1 MESHKPPLFG
11 ASILVNTRPSS
22 NRCGTPQSTPLRIP
36 VSLLAHCLVSTPLR
50 GLASSLAHY
59 PKPCSDTICNGSNP
73 PLADIVFF
81 GLSLLGFLSRFLKT
95 RLLGRVFHTL
105 IKNVSFSS
113 QPWDLTLNVG
123 FFSFSSPLLQ
133 FLYVFSQKFGVTLVN
148 R

>member
-1 MESHKPPLFG
+1 MGLPYPP
-11 ASILVNTRPSS
+11 PSNPS
-22 NRCGTPQSTPLRIP
+22 VLAGTLPRVHPPSGL
-36 VSLLAHCLVSTPLR
+36 SLLVGISIRT
-50 GLASSLAHY
+50 S
-59 PKPCSDTICNGSNP
+59 PKPGFDTICNGSNP

-81 GLSLLGFLSRFLKT
+81 GLSLLGFLSRFLKM

-105 IKNVSFSS
+105 IKNVLFSS
-113 QPWDLTLNVG
+113 QPWDLPLNVG